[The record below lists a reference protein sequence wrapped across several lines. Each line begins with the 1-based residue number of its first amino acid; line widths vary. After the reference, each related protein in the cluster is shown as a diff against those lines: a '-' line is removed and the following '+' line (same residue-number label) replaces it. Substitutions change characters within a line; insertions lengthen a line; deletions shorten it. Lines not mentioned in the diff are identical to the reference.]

1 MEYIGEIAALAAA
14 SCWVITA
21 LVLASAG
28 RNVGATIVNAIRI
41 WIAIAIL
48 LLLVKLNSDTFWP
61 EVSSSSLYALA
72 LSGLVGLAIGD
83 QFLYRALID
92 AGPRLSTLIISIT
105 PALTAIVAMLFLG
118 EMLDATD
125 VLGMILTIIGIGIAV
140 APTPENNIQK
150 KYPNLARG
158 IFFAFLGAM
167 GQALG
172 LVLAKIGMQG
182 TDPLTNTIHFSE
194 VSPLAATYI
203 RMCFGGIGA
212 TLMLVIYLVFRT
224 KNENKIMMRLNKPL
238 ILIFIGAIFGPVL
251 GVWLGLISVKNIN
264 AGVAA
269 TLMGISPILIIPFA
283 KIFEKEAITKNG
295 IIGALL
301 STIGVAIL
309 FLS

>member
-1 MEYIGEIAALAAA
+1 M
-14 SCWVITA
+14 
-21 LVLASAG
+21 
-28 RNVGATIVNAIRI
+28 
-41 WIAIAIL
+41 
-48 LLLVKLNSDTFWP
+48 KLNSDTFWP

-92 AGPRLSTLIISIT
+92 AGPRLSTLTISIT
-105 PALTAIVAMLFLG
+105 PALTAILAMLVLG

-140 APTPENNIQK
+140 APTQDNNIQK
-150 KYPNLARG
+150 KYPHLARG

-182 TDPLTNTIHFSE
+182 TDPITNTIHFTE

-224 KNENKIMMRLNKPL
+224 KNEKKIKMQLNKTL

-283 KIFEKEAITKNG
+283 KIFESEKITYSSIFGAIISIVG
-295 IIGALL
+295 V
-301 STIGVAIL
+301 TILVAWTPV
-309 FLS
+309 